1 MGAYPGLSRILL
13 GSILYYVY
21 QNRPKHQVLFLI
33 DEMPRLGYM
42 RLLEEARDVGRGL
55 GIKLWVIVQELGQLR
70 KLYGQDG
77 ISAWLENTGIQQ
89 FFGIKGL
96 ETAKRLVETLGETM
110 VDISSVSLNQ
120 HEASKESRSVSTQK
134 QKRSLITVDEI
145 LQLGSENQIIL
156 SEHNKPLK
164 CAKSPY
170 YRQKEFMR
178 LLK

>member
-1 MGAYPGLSRILL
+1 M
-13 GSILYYVY
+13 
-21 QNRPKHQVLFLI
+21 
-33 DEMPRLGYM
+33 
-42 RLLEEARDVGRGL
+42 
-55 GIKLWVIVQELGQLR
+55 IVQELGQLR

-120 HEASKESRSVSTQK
+120 SENSKESRSVSTQK

-145 LQLGSENQIIL
+145 IQLGQENQLIL

-170 YRQKEFMR
+170 YRRKEFMK